1 MTAQHKVTAIAA
13 ITPRLLP
20 VSAAKEGARSG
31 SRSGD
36 SRTETIVGHSYR
48 PTRMLVPSDTD
59 ASVVRY
65 GSTFRPIR
73 TGDDGQERA
82 NNGQNAC
89 RRQSARLTKT
99 ITRML
104 EVVIILMEVII
115 IFAEMVKNFVEVVIN
130 FAEMVIN
137 LSEMVR
143 RVAGRIWGIIGME
156 VGMATVKDRTLGTAS
171 SVDSID
177 GVVVVATA
185 DYTLL
190 IYISGRVCSV
200 GRSINTMV
208 GRSSM
213 LGGRGCLRGRR
224 INIILGRGSTEGAN
238 GQHEGRKGQH
248 GGRERAN
255 VGREGKLGGR
265 EGSGKGNKKGEYR
278 STPLGCIANINYSAT
293 VTVARRLKETGDSS
307 STPPLPLVVML
318 SRLTPILTSSSATVA
333 ARFSDRAWL

>member
-1 MTAQHKVTAIAA
+1 
-13 ITPRLLP
+13 
-20 VSAAKEGARSG
+20 
-31 SRSGD
+31 
-36 SRTETIVGHSYR
+36 
-48 PTRMLVPSDTD
+48 
-59 ASVVRY
+59 
-65 GSTFRPIR
+65 
-73 TGDDGQERA
+73 
-82 NNGQNAC
+82 
-89 RRQSARLTKT
+89 
-99 ITRML
+99 
-104 EVVIILMEVII
+104 
-115 IFAEMVKNFVEVVIN
+115 
-130 FAEMVIN
+130 
-137 LSEMVR
+137 MVR
-143 RVAGRIWGIIGME
+143 RVAGRIWGIIGMVVE
-156 VGMATVKDRTLGTAS
+156 MATVKDRTLGTAS

-190 IYISGRVCSV
+190 IYISGRVGSA

-213 LGGRGCLRGRR
+213 LGGRGCVMGRR
-224 INIILGRGSTEGAN
+224 INIMLGGGQHGGRN
-238 GQHEGRKGQH
+238 GQYRGRKGQHGGRKGQHGGRKGQH

-265 EGSGKGNKKGEYR
+265 EGSDKGNKKGEYR

>member
-1 MTAQHKVTAIAA
+1 MVIILMEVIKNFV
-13 ITPRLLP
+13 
-20 VSAAKEGARSG
+20 
-31 SRSGD
+31 D
-36 SRTETIVGHSYR
+36 
-48 PTRMLVPSDTD
+48 
-59 ASVVRY
+59 
-65 GSTFRPIR
+65 
-73 TGDDGQERA
+73 
-82 NNGQNAC
+82 
-89 RRQSARLTKT
+89 
-99 ITRML
+99 
-104 EVVIILMEVII
+104 VVIILMEVII
-115 IFAEMVKNFVEVVIN
+115 NFVEVIIN

-156 VGMATVKDRTLGTAS
+156 VGMATIKDRPLGTAS
-171 SVDSID
+171 SVGSI
-177 GVVVVATA
+177 GGAVVMATA

-208 GRSSM
+208 RRSSM
-213 LGGRGCLRGRR
+213 LGERGCVMGRR
-224 INIILGRGSTEGAN
+224 INIMLGRGSTEGAN
-238 GQHEGRKGQH
+238 GQHEGRNWQH

-255 VGREGKLGGR
+255 VSREGKLGGR
-265 EGSGKGNKKGEYR
+265 EGSDKGNKKGEYR

-333 ARFSDRAWL
+333 ARFSDSAWL

>member
-1 MTAQHKVTAIAA
+1 
-13 ITPRLLP
+13 
-20 VSAAKEGARSG
+20 
-31 SRSGD
+31 
-36 SRTETIVGHSYR
+36 
-48 PTRMLVPSDTD
+48 
-59 ASVVRY
+59 
-65 GSTFRPIR
+65 
-73 TGDDGQERA
+73 
-82 NNGQNAC
+82 
-89 RRQSARLTKT
+89 
-99 ITRML
+99 ML
-104 EVVIILMEVII
+104 EVVIILMEVIKNFVDVVI
-115 IFAEMVKNFVEVVIN
+115 ILMEVIINFVEVIIN

-156 VGMATVKDRTLGTAS
+156 VGMATIKDRPLGTAS
-171 SVDSID
+171 SVGSI
-177 GVVVVATA
+177 GGAVVMATA

-208 GRSSM
+208 RRSSM
-213 LGGRGCLRGRR
+213 LGERGCVMGRR
-224 INIILGRGSTEGAN
+224 INIMLGRGSTEGAN
-238 GQHEGRKGQH
+238 GQHEGRNWQH

-255 VGREGKLGGR
+255 VSREGKLGGR
-265 EGSGKGNKKGEYR
+265 EGSDKGNKKGEYR

-333 ARFSDRAWL
+333 ARFSDSAWL